1 MAKKAHRI
9 FLTEPVL
16 NWRGKAQKSVF
27 LGEEE
32 FRVLKGRAAL
42 EGVSA
47 RALMTRGPEGG
58 QEAFGQQGGESFK
71 RDFKVRGGEGRVKR
85 AQKGLLP
92 TTSATGYNG

>member
-1 MAKKAHRI
+1 MAQKAHRI

-16 NWRGKAQKSVF
+16 NYRGKAQKNVF

-47 RALMTRGPEGG
+47 RALMTRDLKDARKLLDGKAK
-58 QEAFGQQGGESFK
+58 EALKGALK
-71 RDFKVRGGEGRVKR
+71 YVEGREV
-85 AQKGLLP
+85 
-92 TTSATGYNG
+92 

>member
-16 NWRGKAQKSVF
+16 NYRGKAQKSVF

-47 RALMTRGPEGG
+47 RVLMTRDLKDARRLLDGKAEETLKG
-58 QEAFGQQGGESFK
+58 ALK
-71 RDFKVRGGEGRVKR
+71 YVEGRE
-85 AQKGLLP
+85 G
-92 TTSATGYNG
+92 

>member
-1 MAKKAHRI
+1 MAQKAHRI

-27 LGEEE
+27 LGDAE

-47 RALMTRGPEGG
+47 RALMTRDLKDARRLLDGKAE
-58 QEAFGQQGGESFK
+58 EALKGALK
-71 RDFKVRGGEGRVKR
+71 YVEGRD
-85 AQKGLLP
+85 
-92 TTSATGYNG
+92 